1 MDFRWTRLTGKKL
14 LIQANKFL
22 VYRKKCPSKVGSK
35 SKVLES
41 FHQRAYELGVIS
53 FLMDISLTEIISE
66 YNNYGFEKDELES

>member
-1 MDFRWTRLTGKKL
+1 MW
-14 LIQANKFL
+14 
-22 VYRKKCPSKVGSK
+22 SK